1 MQFPVISFAGSL
13 TMSRK
18 STYGLK
24 PEQLA
29 DLLSI
34 GIEDAGFID
43 KISDDKATKE
53 LMEAWLIT
61 SLPKDASL
69 LDTLLVIMGQMGYGI
84 ESLAGKS
91 LSQVILDP
99 KTDIGIL
106 KAIKTYS
113 KKLSATVE
121 SKAEKAIA
129 ITIYYAVLAGSL
141 VNHDQTISQ
150 SSYESI
156 EESLSMLIEK
166 KWLTPEL
173 KELFSQARSICR
185 AKGEGK

>member
-1 MQFPVISFAGSL
+1 M
-13 TMSRK
+13 TK
-18 STYGLK
+18 KTTYGLK
-24 PEQLA
+24 LEQLA

-34 GIEDAGFID
+34 GIEEGDFLN
-43 KISDDKATKE
+43 KISGDKATEE

-61 SLPKDASL
+61 SLPREASL
-69 LDTLLVIMGQMGYGI
+69 IDALLVIMGQMGYGI
-84 ESLAGKS
+84 ESLTGKS

-99 KTDIGIL
+99 KTDISIL

-121 SKAEKAIA
+121 SEAEKAIA
-129 ITIYYAVLAGSL
+129 ITIYYAVLASTL
-141 VNHDQTISQ
+141 VHHDQTISQ

-156 EESLSMLIEK
+156 AESLTMLMEK

-173 KELFSQARSICR
+173 KGLFSQARSICHS
-185 AKGEGK
+185 KGEGK